1 MTKAKRTE
9 IQIEKHEISVIK
21 LRRKFEKAYCERC
34 GARVSVVE
42 PEKAAKILSIA
53 LPDLSDPTMKG
64 IIHTVHRD
72 SDLLC
77 IRSVISKTDS

>member
-9 IQIEKHEISVIK
+9 IRIEKHEISVIK
-21 LRRKFEKAYCERC
+21 FRRKFEKAYCERC
-34 GARVSVVE
+34 GERVSVVE
-42 PEKAAKILSIA
+42 PEKAAEILSIA
-53 LPDLSDPTMKG
+53 LPDLGDPTTKG
-64 IIHTVHRD
+64 NIHTVHRD